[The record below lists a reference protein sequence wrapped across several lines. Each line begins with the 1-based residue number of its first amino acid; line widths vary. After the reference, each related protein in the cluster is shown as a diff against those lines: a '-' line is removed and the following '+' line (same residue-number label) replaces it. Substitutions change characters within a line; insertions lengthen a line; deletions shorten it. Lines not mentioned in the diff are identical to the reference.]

1 MRIRLSLALLL
12 FPIIVL
18 SRERVIVK
26 GRIVNSRGEAVE
38 YVQVGVPKLQ
48 IGAISSVD
56 GRFEI
61 EVPRDT
67 LEFFHVSYLPA
78 SYPVTGPAED
88 VVITLQEQELS
99 PAVFIAGKTRE
110 KYLLRPGLKMNEN
123 LGGAGFCL
131 PEGADSGLELGS
143 VARTRKPFL
152 IRDIQFTILEN
163 HIPGCVVSIN
173 IYRVE
178 GDPEIFTNILCKP
191 IYFSIAESDARR
203 DYDIQPEE
211 SILLDPGE
219 YFIAFQ
225 IVATDNEA
233 VRTIREKPES
243 ERDPKDLHLYT
254 PLYFKSS
261 YERSVAMGKMTRI
274 PVNIGV
280 SVKGLEYQ

>member
-61 EVPRDT
+61 AVPRDT
-67 LEFFHVSYLPA
+67 LEFFHVSYQPV
-78 SYPVTGPAED
+78 SYIVTGPAED

-152 IRDIQFTILEN
+152 IRDIQFTILDN
-163 HIPGCVVSIN
+163 HIPGCVASIN

-178 GDPEIFTNILCKP
+178 GDPEVFTNNLHKP
-191 IYFSIAESDARR
+191 IYF
-203 DYDIQPEE
+203 
-211 SILLDPGE
+211 
-219 YFIAFQ
+219 
-225 IVATDNEA
+225 
-233 VRTIREKPES
+233 
-243 ERDPKDLHLYT
+243 
-254 PLYFKSS
+254 
-261 YERSVAMGKMTRI
+261 
-274 PVNIGV
+274 NIGV